1 MKDSTQICWISILI
15 LIIKIKDKDELITQ
29 ADHYDYI
36 QFGKEVL
43 FSKAYRMTGI
53 LEMRNTEEEIT

>member
-29 ADHYDYI
+29 TDHYDYI
-36 QFGKEVL
+36 QFSKEGL
-43 FSKAYRMTGI
+43 FSKAYRK
-53 LEMRNTEEEIT
+53 LVY